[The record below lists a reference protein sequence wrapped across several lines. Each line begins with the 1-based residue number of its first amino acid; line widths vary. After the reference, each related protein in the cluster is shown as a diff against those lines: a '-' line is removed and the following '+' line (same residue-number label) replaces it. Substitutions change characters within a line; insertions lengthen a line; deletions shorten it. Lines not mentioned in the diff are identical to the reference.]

1 MDSKP
6 LLVKTVKLHLV
17 TKVPIVMK
25 QYLFAK
31 VTLCLDNDITGTYHV
46 D

>member
-6 LLVKTVKLHLV
+6 LLVKTVKLDLV

-31 VTLCLDNDITGTYHV
+31 VTL
-46 D
+46 